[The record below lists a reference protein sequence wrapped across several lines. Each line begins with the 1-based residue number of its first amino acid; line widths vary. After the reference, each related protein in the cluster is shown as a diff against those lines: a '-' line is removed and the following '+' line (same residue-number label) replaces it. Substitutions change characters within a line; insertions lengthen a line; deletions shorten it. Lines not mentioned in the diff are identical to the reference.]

1 MAELTHK
8 ERLQPSLLDRITDEN
23 PEQRSTVGVG
33 RELSLSKLRD
43 CVQRDLEWLLN
54 SVNMEASVDLSSY
67 PEVAKSVL
75 NYGMPD
81 LAGHSASN
89 IDASELERLVRQAIW
104 DFEPR
109 ILRHTVRVHAA
120 TDQDSMSQNTLVFE
134 IAGDL
139 WAHPV
144 PLQIFLRTEV
154 DLESGSVKIT
164 PSG

>member
-1 MAELTHK
+1 VAELTHK

-23 PEQRSTVGVG
+23 PEQRNVTSVG
-33 RELSLSKLRD
+33 RELSLTKLRE

-54 SVNMEASVDLSSY
+54 SVNLEAAADLTAN

-89 IDASELERLVRQAIW
+89 IDPSELERLVRDAIW
-104 DFEPR
+104 NFEPR
-109 ILRHTVRVHAA
+109 ILKHTVQVRA
-120 TDQDSMSQNTLVFE
+120 TPDQDSMSQNTLVFE
-134 IAGDL
+134 IIGDL

-154 DLESGSVKIT
+154 DLESGSVRVT

>member
-1 MAELTHK
+1 VAELTHK
-8 ERLQPSLLDRITDEN
+8 ERLQPSLLDRLTDEN
-23 PEQRSTVGVG
+23 PQQRNKVGVG
-33 RELSLSKLRD
+33 RELSLNKLRE

-54 SVNMEASVDLSSY
+54 CVNLETSVELSSY

-89 IDASELERLVRQAIW
+89 IDAGELERLVQRAIQ

-109 ILRHTVRVHAA
+109 ILKHTVRVRAT
-120 TDQDSMSQNTLVFE
+120 TDQDHMSQNTLVFE
-134 IAGDL
+134 IIGDL
-139 WAHPV
+139 WAYPV

-154 DLESGSVKIT
+154 DLESGSVKIS

>member
-23 PEQRSTVGVG
+23 PEQRSTAGVG
-33 RELSLSKLRD
+33 RELSLSKLRE

-54 SVNMEASVDLSSY
+54 SVNLEAAADLSAS

-89 IDASELERLVRQAIW
+89 VDPSELERLVRDAIW
-104 DFEPR
+104 NFEPR
-109 ILRHTVRVHAA
+109 ILKHTVQVRAA
-120 TDQDSMSQNTLVFE
+120 TDQDSMSRNTLVFE
-134 IAGDL
+134 ISGDL

-154 DLESGSVKIT
+154 DLESGSVKVNA
-164 PSG
+164 SG